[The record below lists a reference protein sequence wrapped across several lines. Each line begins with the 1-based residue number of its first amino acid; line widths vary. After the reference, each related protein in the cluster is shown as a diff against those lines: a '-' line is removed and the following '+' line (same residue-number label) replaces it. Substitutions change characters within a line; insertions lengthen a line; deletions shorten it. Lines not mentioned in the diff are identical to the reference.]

1 MYHGPSNFN
10 ALKSITQICAFLCDI
25 HSLGPCSIHATL
37 LCVLST
43 AYLPCTSTWTIAR
56 TVSQTVQLFFHGVR
70 MPLSVYIH
78 ACIHQGEKKKIEIR
92 LKELKQEI
100 HRGEEFEREN
110 LCQGPHMD
118 NPPKPLVWH
127 VQIPGRPW
135 GATQRERECIWLI
148 CWAGVASN
156 FENWD
161 WTSVCE
167 RERKN

>member
-1 MYHGPSNFN
+1 MVSV
-10 ALKSITQICAFLCDI
+10 C
-25 HSLGPCSIHATL
+25 PCPFTYMLVFI
-37 LCVLST
+37 
-43 AYLPCTSTWTIAR
+43 R
-56 TVSQTVQLFFHGVR
+56 
-70 MPLSVYIH
+70 
-78 ACIHQGEKKKIEIR
+78 EKKKIEIR

-100 HRGEEFEREN
+100 HRREEFEREN

-135 GATQRERECIWLI
+135 GATQRERERECIWLI

-167 RERKN
+167 REEELVSTDFNADSWKYTGFNFISLVNRRIHTLTLTIYKVEFSHLVNYVKKS